1 MAVTIKSSTDYTL
14 SSGQDNLTLTGKAA
28 INGTGNYSDNIL
40 LGNSAANIL
49 TGEAGDDTLTGA
61 AGVDTL
67 IGGEGDDT
75 YVVNII
81 GTGVLEDSITE
92 NDGEGDNDALQLKG
106 SLKLTSYATLTLDD
120 ELAYLEHLDISATGS
135 TKLNLTG
142 NDADNRLTGNAA
154 ANLLSGGAGDDT
166 LDGGAGSD
174 TLSGGEGSDTYY
186 VNTASDVIVDDGSTS
201 DTDLVYSTAS
211 YTLNNGLENLTL
223 LGKSAINATG
233 NSGRNI
239 LTGNNGANHLDGG
252 DGDDTLLGG
261 LGADTLT
268 GGLGSDSMEGGA
280 GNDTYEVDDEDDI
293 VTEASDGGSDLV
305 KASISYTLG
314 DYVEKLTLTG
324 SDNIDGDGNSLNN
337 TILGNSGDN
346 VLTGGDGYDTLKGED
361 GDDTY
366 VVNLIETGLAS
377 SARAKMEDTITESKN
392 QGTDTIKLVLPN
404 AITSSY
410 YSTITLGT
418 NIENVDASETGSVLL
433 SFVGNSLD
441 NIITGNDAANYINA
455 YAGND
460 TIYGGDGDDVI
471 LGDKGNDVIDG
482 GDGDDDLFAGDGDDS
497 VIGGAGDDTLS
508 TSYGSDT
515 LLGGDGDDKLYDY
528 QGVDTL
534 AGGDGDDTYIVII
547 KAVSGVATLE
557 DTIIENAD
565 EGDSDTLMLYVPAGT
580 LKLSTA
586 TEFTLASGALANF
599 ENLDA
604 RYTGSTLLNLTGNS
618 SDNILIGNAAANHI
632 DGGDGSDTVK
642 YTSATKAVIANLA
655 TGVVTGGAG
664 NDTLT
669 SIENIYGSDYKDQLT
684 GNDED
689 NLLVGGSGADT
700 LIGGLGDDTYNVDI
714 KLSGT
719 GSAATVVL
727 NDSITENAGEGDSDT
742 LQLTGYLYVDSFT
755 TISLSGDLANF
766 ENLDISDTNYSSYYG
781 TKINLV
787 GNAADNTLTGNA
799 ANNNIA
805 GGAGNDNLTGG
816 YGADYFVFDTLISDS
831 TEAEANADTITDF
844 VSGLDKIK
852 LDSDIFTALPD
863 SYTDSGY
870 FESMDTL
877 GTASS
882 ADIRLIFDTS
892 TYKLYYDAD
901 GSGSGEALLLAT
913 LSNSATLTESDFTW

>member
-14 SSGQDNLTLTGKAA
+14 GSGQDNLTLTGKAA
-28 INGTGNYSDNIL
+28 INGTGNDTANFL

-49 TGEAGDDTLTGA
+49 TGEDGDDTITGA
-61 AGVDTL
+61 GGVDTL
-67 IGGEGDDT
+67 IGGDGDDT

-81 GTGVLEDSITE
+81 GTGLLEDSITE
-92 NDGEGDNDALQLKG
+92 NDGEGDNDTLQLKG
-106 SLKLTSYATLTLDD
+106 SLKLTTYSTITLDD

-142 NDADNRLTGNAA
+142 NNADNHLTGNAG
-154 ANLLSGGAGDDT
+154 ANVLLGEDGDDT

-174 TLSGGEGSDTYY
+174 TMSGGEGSDTYY
-186 VNTASDVIVDDGSTS
+186 VNTAGDVIQDDGSAS

-211 YTLNNGLENLTL
+211 YTLSDGLENLTL
-223 LGKSAINATG
+223 LGKSGIHATG
-233 NSGRNI
+233 NSSRNI
-239 LTGNNGANHLDGG
+239 LTGNNGANRLDGG

-280 GNDTYEVDDEDDI
+280 GNDTYEVDDEGDI
-293 VTEASDGGSDLV
+293 VTEESKGGTDLV
-305 KASISYTLG
+305 KASISYALG

-324 SDNIDGDGNSLNN
+324 SDSIDGEGNSLNN
-337 TILGNSGDN
+337 TILGNSAAN
-346 VLTGGDGYDTLKGED
+346 VLTGGDGYDTLKGGD

-377 SARAKMEDTITESKN
+377 SARAKMEDIVTEGKN
-392 QGTDTIKLVLPN
+392 QGADTIKLVLPN

-410 YSTITLGT
+410 YSTITLGA

-433 SFVGNSLD
+433 SFVGNGLA

-460 TIYGGDGDDVI
+460 TIYGGAGDDVI

-482 GDGDDDLFAGDGDDS
+482 GDGDDDLYAGDGDDS
-497 VIGGAGDDTLS
+497 VTGGDGDDTLS
-508 TSYGSDT
+508 SSYGSDT
-515 LLGGDGDDKLYDY
+515 LEGGDGDDRLYDY

-534 AGGDGDDTYIVII
+534 VGGDGDDTYIVII

-557 DTIIENAD
+557 DTVIENAD
-565 EGDSDTLMLYVPAGT
+565 EGDDTLLLYVPSGT

-586 TEFTLASGALANF
+586 TEFTLADGILANF

-604 RYTGSTLLNLTGNS
+604 RYTGNTLLNLTGNS
-618 SDNILIGNAAANHI
+618 RDNILIGNAAANHI

-700 LIGGLGDDTYNVDI
+700 LIGGLGNDTYNVDI
-714 KLSGT
+714 KLSGK

-727 NDSITENAGEGDSDT
+727 NDTITENAGEGDSDS

-787 GNAADNTLTGNA
+787 GNAADNILTGNA

-805 GGAGNDNLTGG
+805 GGAGNDKLTGG

-852 LDSDIFTALPD
+852 LDSDIFSTLPD
-863 SYTDSGY
+863 SYTESGY

-877 GTASS
+877 GTPST

-892 TYKLYYDAD
+892 THKLYYDAD
-901 GSGSGEALLLAT
+901 GNGSGEALLLAT
-913 LSNSATLTESDFTW
+913 LSNSATLTENDFTW